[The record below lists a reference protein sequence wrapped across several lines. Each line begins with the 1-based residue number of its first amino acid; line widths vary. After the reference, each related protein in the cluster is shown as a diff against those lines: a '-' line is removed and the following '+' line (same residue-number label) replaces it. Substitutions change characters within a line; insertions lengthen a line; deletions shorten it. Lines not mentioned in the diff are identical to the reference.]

1 MTTLEAPMN
10 VFYDLLDKE
19 LFADRDEMS
28 RFVHTFTI
36 LQNFLSTVRIPDSD
50 TARLQAL
57 MEEMFVSSDNV
68 DFMVRYQAFL
78 ILIDHI
84 PNKVSL
90 CILKKW
96 IKCIME
102 NEWDDGHI
110 HMLIKICFNR
120 SCADQEV
127 ATQLGVIHCVDDWVN
142 KRAHL
147 YN

>member
-1 MTTLEAPMN
+1 MTTLDAPMS

-19 LFADRDEMS
+19 MFADRDEMS

-36 LQNFLSTVRIPDSD
+36 LQNLLSTVRIPEGD

-57 MEEMFVSSDNV
+57 MEDIFTTSENV

-84 PNKVSL
+84 PNMVSL

-96 IKCIME
+96 IRSIME
-102 NEWDDGHI
+102 NEWDDGHV
-110 HMLIKICFNR
+110 HMLVKICFNR
-120 SCADQEV
+120 SCTDQEV
-127 ATQLGVIHCVDDWVN
+127 ATRLGVIHCVDDWVN

-147 YN
+147 YS